1 MASIKGYLTQDHR
14 DIDEFFTNLENK
26 VNEDIENANDEF
38 EKFTFELEKH
48 LQMEEKVMFLEF
60 EQATG
65 MTQGP
70 TQMMRMEH
78 NQMRELIL
86 VMKNAIENK
95 DKQAFFS
102 VSETL
107 MMLMQQHNMKE
118 EQMLYTMAEQH
129 LAPQSDRILDMMQSI
144 VVDKA

>member
-14 DIDEFFTNLENK
+14 DIDELFTNLENR

-38 EKFTFELEKH
+38 EKFEYELEKH

-78 NQMRELIL
+78 NQMRELIK
-86 VMKNAIENK
+86 VMKNAMENK

-102 VSETL
+102 TSETL
-107 MMLMQQHNMKE
+107 MMLIQQHNMKE

-129 LAPQSDRILDMMQSI
+129 LSPQSDRILDMMQSI